1 MAVHAFGTRKR
12 QTGARWLLAG
22 ALMASTALV
31 LVPKAEA
38 QQAGFSPW
46 AIDIVSVN
54 GAGTIFAGN
63 QGNDAVV
70 GQVDGQVA
78 SVPSIGTLMSA
89 SDISRSGN
97 TVVGD
102 STTADG
108 RNRAW
113 RFVGGVNG
121 GVVTELGTLVPGIS
135 NSASSAR
142 GVSDNGSRVVG
153 SSFWQGNHRAFVWIE
168 GATGG
173 VAGNEQMYELSGL
186 PGGYNRSSAQD
197 ISGDGRYA
205 VGWSDGAGSV
215 EIATRWNLDPL
226 ETGGTATAENLGAL
240 TGMIGNSW
248 ASATSADGSVVVGW
262 STDVDGRFRAFR
274 WMEGG
279 TNGVASNVQMMDL
292 GSLGGQYSSAESVSR
307 DGRWVVG
314 ISSDEDDLDLAFRWS
329 ESTGMESVAD
339 WLGRQGVST
348 TGYRLEQALG
358 ISDDGTVVV
367 GQMSN
372 DQGDWFG
379 YLARGL
385 VDGGG
390 EEPGEH
396 PGEEPGEQPG
406 GLMNINEYHQTL
418 YAAANIASS
427 GEFLTWLP
435 MNGAHHRPLMLTP
448 SLSGD
453 MCAWATGDF
462 AHHGQ
467 SSTNLA
473 LAEAG
478 ACVDLAGGAVRLGGA
493 VGTTRSWQSL
503 ALGGAL
509 NMSGQYV
516 LGEVDWQPDGTPL
529 LLSLTGMIGG
539 WQADIDRAYS
549 NGAATA
555 VSSGQ
560 TNALGGVVR
569 VRADWLEAAVI
580 GNTSINPWASLAFGG
595 LRVNGYSETGGP
607 FPASFAAQHL
617 GHADIRLGV
626 TAITELSSQT
636 KLSTT
641 LEVAHRSGTAAAAVG
656 QVDGL
661 FNFSLGG
668 GNYAQT
674 WGRLGIELDHAITDA
689 VSVSSSVHLAT
700 NGRDPTVAFSAGI
713 KGAF

>member
-1 MAVHAFGTRKR
+1 MAT
-12 QTGARWLLAG
+12 
-22 ALMASTALV
+22 TALV
-31 LVPKAEA
+31 VVPKAEA
-38 QQAGFSPW
+38 QSKFTPIPGLPGSPTSISVEAMSGDGRYIAGMLQDPNSGIW
-46 AIDIVSVN
+46 RATRWTYGGVGEDLGTDIGASSYVTGLSWDGSVIVGHSSFATMPGAFRWTEEGGVEYIGSLGGNRSMAYDVS
-54 GAGTIFAGN
+54 
-63 QGNDAVV
+63 ND
-70 GQVDGQVA
+70 G
-78 SVPSIGTLMSA
+78 
-89 SDISRSGN
+89 R
-97 TVVGD
+97 TVVGFARR
-102 STTADG
+102 TDG
-108 RNRAW
+108 TDT
-113 RFVGGVNG
+113 RFVWIKDATTGVVSNPQMHEMGSATGSATVGLGGISGNGRYTIGYEYPGSNLEAYRYDISGIEG
-121 GVVTELGTLVPGIS
+121 GVVTHTALGSLGGWATRPADIS
-135 NSASSAR
+135 DDGAVIVGDAE
-142 GVSDNGSRVVG
+142 VDAANGG
-153 SSFWQGNHRAFVWIE
+153 HLRAFRWVE

-173 VAGNEQMYELSGL
+173 YN
-186 PGGYNRSSAQD
+186 GGSMFDLGTLGGDTSAAWGV
-197 ISGDGRYA
+197 SNDGR
-205 VGWSDGAGSV
+205 
-215 EIATRWNLDPL
+215 
-226 ETGGTATAENLGAL
+226 
-240 TGMIGNSW
+240 
-248 ASATSADGSVVVGW
+248 VVVGNA
-262 STDVDGRFRAFR
+262 DNAAGDAV
-274 WMEGG
+274 
-279 TNGVASNVQMMDL
+279 
-292 GSLGGQYSSAESVSR
+292 
-307 DGRWVVG
+307 
-314 ISSDEDDLDLAFRWS
+314 AFRWS
-329 ESTGMESVAD
+329 EDLGMLSVAD
-339 WLGRQGVST
+339 WLSRAGVNVAYSLT
-348 TGYRLEQALG
+348 NASATNSDGSIVTGQMLN
-358 ISDDGTVVV
+358 DDGEWEIYIARVV
-367 GQMSN
+367 
-372 DQGDWFG
+372 
-379 YLARGL
+379 
-385 VDGGG
+385 
-390 EEPGEH
+390 EEDPG
-396 PGEEPGEQPG
+396 PGPNPGTG
-406 GLMNINEYHQTL
+406 IMDVAEYQASL
-418 YAAANIASS
+418 YGAASVANS

-462 AHHGQ
+462 AHHGD

-493 VGTTRSWQSL
+493 VGTTRSWQNL

-509 NMSGQYV
+509 NMAGQYV

-539 WQADIDRAYS
+539 WQANIDRAYS

-595 LRVNGYSETGGP
+595 LRVDGYSETGGP

-674 WGRLGIELDHAITDA
+674 WGRLGLELDHAITDA
-689 VSVSSSVHLAT
+689 VSLSGSVHLAT